1 MLHVPRTL
9 RQGGDPAP
17 AEVSLVLTSV
27 EPRRAPP
34 WVSTDGRLILGA
46 RGVRTFAYGFQS
58 VLLGVYLSQTGFAPW
73 QVGAILSATLLGS
86 AALTALF
93 AATADRYGRR
103 RMLKLSALFMAAS
116 GGAFAFTTSYPVLV
130 LASLTGTVGATS
142 GEVGPFLSLE
152 QAMLPQTCPPERRTR
167 LFSLYNLVGALA
179 GSAGALAAGTPALL
193 QRWAGFDAH
202 AAFQAMFLAYAALAG
217 VALGLFSRLGPG
229 VEAAAGTGTA
239 VGLSGPS
246 RGLHRSRGVV
256 FRLAGLFTIDSLAGG
271 LVVQSLIAFYFNL
284 RWGAG
289 PEILGPVFLGVG
301 LLQAASFL
309 AAARVAERIGLIRTM
324 VFTHLPSNVLLMLIP
339 AAPSLGWAIGLL
351 LARHALSQMD
361 VPTRQSYVVAVVDPD
376 ERIAAAGV
384 TNITRNVAQA
394 ITPLISG
401 AAMQLIGLGVPFVV
415 GGILKSA
422 YDVLLFAMF
431 RSVRPPEEL

>member
-1 MLHVPRTL
+1 V
-9 RQGGDPAP
+9 
-17 AEVSLVLTSV
+17 
-27 EPRRAPP
+27 
-34 WVSTDGRLILGA
+34 
-46 RGVRTFAYGFQS
+46 
-58 VLLGVYLSQTGFAPW
+58 
-73 QVGAILSATLLGS
+73 
-86 AALTALF
+86 
-93 AATADRYGRR
+93 
-103 RMLKLSALFMAAS
+103 
-116 GGAFAFTTSYPVLV
+116 
-130 LASLTGTVGATS
+130 
-142 GEVGPFLSLE
+142 
-152 QAMLPQTCPPERRTR
+152 
-167 LFSLYNLVGALA
+167 
-179 GSAGALAAGTPALL
+179 LL
-193 QRWAGFDAH
+193 QRWAGLDAH

-217 VALGLFSRLGPG
+217 VALGLFSRLSAG
-229 VEAAAGTGTA
+229 VEAAADVQA
-239 VGLSGPS
+239 SPGLSGPPAH
-246 RGLHRSRGVV
+246 GLHRSRSVV
-256 FRLAGLFTIDSLAGG
+256 FRLAGLFAIDSLAGG

-289 PEILGPVFLGVG
+289 PEVLGPVFLGVG

-339 AAPSLGWAIGLL
+339 AAPSLHWAIGLL

-401 AAMQLIGLGVPFVV
+401 AAMQLVGLGVPFVV
-415 GGILKSA
+415 GGLLKSV

-431 RSVRPPEEL
+431 RGIRPPEERT